1 MSLNENGRD
10 MEWPLNKAAAQAK
23 QENTC
28 KKMKWS

>member
-10 MEWPLNKAAAQAK
+10 MEWPLNKAAQAK